1 MKLTMLGYISR
12 IFLIIPFLVY
22 SNLQDSIQKI
32 DLDNVIVKST
42 RIDVKK
48 EQAPLSVSVKN
59 LLINKNYTFKSF
71 FTSDIF
77 NPPASFAYGLS
88 V

>member
-12 IFLIIPFLVY
+12 IFIILPFFVY

-48 EQAPLSVSVKN
+48 KQAPLSVSVKN
-59 LLINKNYTFKSF
+59 LLINKKDVTIKNIGT
-71 FTSDIF
+71 II
-77 NPPASFAYGLS
+77 A
-88 V
+88 